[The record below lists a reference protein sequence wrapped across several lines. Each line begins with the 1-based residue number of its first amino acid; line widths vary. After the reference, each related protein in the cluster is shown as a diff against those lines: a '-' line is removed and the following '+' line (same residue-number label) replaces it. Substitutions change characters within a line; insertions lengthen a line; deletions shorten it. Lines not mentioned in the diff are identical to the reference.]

1 MRVSVVIPA
10 YDEEGNIGGLV
21 EETFASV
28 PDAVLGEVIVVD
40 DCSADGT
47 ANEVRALFPR
57 FPKLR
62 LLRHGERSGQSA
74 ALRTAILA
82 ASCPVIA
89 TMDGDGQN
97 DPRDIEKMIAR
108 LAPPGGDG
116 PALVGG
122 VRRQRKA
129 SSSKRWASSSANW
142 IRDRALKD
150 NCPDTGCGIKVYW
163 REAYLRLPYFNS
175 MHRYMPALFLSYGQ
189 QVDYVPVKDRPR
201 RAGVSK
207 YSNLGRAVVGLYDL
221 FGVIWLRKRTRV
233 PRIAE
238 DSGAGDR
245 VSELADKAHDR
256 RGGIARKTGSRS
268 AR

>member
-1 MRVSVVIPA
+1 MRISVVIPA
-10 YDEEGNIGGLV
+10 CDEEGNIGALV

-40 DCSADGT
+40 DGSADGT
-47 ANEVRALFPR
+47 ANEIRALLPR
-57 FPKLR
+57 YSKLR

-82 ASCPVIA
+82 AGCPLIA

-97 DPRDIEKMIAR
+97 DPRDIEKMVAR
-108 LAPPGGDG
+108 MAPPGSDG

-122 VRRQRKA
+122 IRSERKA
-129 SSSKRWASSSANW
+129 SSSRRWASSSANW

-150 NCPDTGCGIKVYW
+150 DCPDTGCGIKVYW
-163 REAYLRLPYFNS
+163 REAYLRLPYFTS

-189 QVDYVPVKDRPR
+189 RVDYVPVNDRPR

-207 YSNLGRAVVGLYDL
+207 YSNLGRALVGLYDL
-221 FGVIWLRKRTRV
+221 FGVIWLRRRTHI

-238 DSGAGDR
+238 DSGTEDR
-245 VSELADKAHDR
+245 VSELADKAQDR
-256 RGGIARKTGSRS
+256 RGGATRKTGSRS
-268 AR
+268 VR

>member
-28 PDAVLGEVIVVD
+28 PDGILGEVIVVD

-47 ANEVRALFPR
+47 ADEVRALLSR
-57 FPKLR
+57 HPKLR

-82 ASCPVIA
+82 AACPLIA

-108 LAPPGGDG
+108 LGPPGGDG

-122 VRRQRKA
+122 VRRERKA
-129 SSSKRWASSSANW
+129 SSSKRWASRSANW

-150 NCPDTGCGIKVYW
+150 NCPDSGCGIKVYW
-163 REAYLRLPYFNS
+163 REAYMRLPYFNS

-189 QVDYVPVKDRPR
+189 QVDYMPVNDRAR
-201 RAGVSK
+201 IAGVSK
-207 YSNLGRAVVGLYDL
+207 YSNLGRAIVGLYDL
-221 FGVIWLRKRTRV
+221 FGVTWLRKRTQV
-233 PRIAE
+233 PQIAE
-238 DSGAGDR
+238 DSGTEGR

-256 RGGIARKTGSRS
+256 HGSIARKTGS
-268 AR
+268 

>member
-40 DCSADGT
+40 DGSADGT
-47 ANEVRALFPR
+47 AKEVRALLPR
-57 FPKLR
+57 YSKLR
-62 LLRHGERSGQSA
+62 LLRHGERAGQSA

-82 ASCPVIA
+82 AGCPLIA

-97 DPRDIEKMIAR
+97 DPRDIEKMVDR
-108 LAPPGGDG
+108 LAPPGSDG

-122 VRRQRKA
+122 IRRERKA
-129 SSSKRWASSSANW
+129 SSSRRWASSSANW

-150 NCPDTGCGIKVYW
+150 DCPDTGCGIKVYW
-163 REAYLRLPYFNS
+163 REAYLRLPYFTS

-189 QVDYVPVKDRPR
+189 RVDYLPVNDRPR
-201 RAGVSK
+201 RAGISK
-207 YSNLGRAVVGLYDL
+207 YSNLGRALVGLYDL
-221 FGVIWLRKRTRV
+221 FGVIWLRKRTHV

-238 DSGAGDR
+238 DSGFGSR
-245 VSELADKAHDR
+245 VSELADEAHGR
-256 RGGIARKTGSRS
+256 SGGAPRKTGNRS